1 MFRFLFFIAL
11 PLLSANSY
19 ALSADDYKLQERMEF
34 IITAFPWVILFF
46 LAINSISGSKYYRT
60 TMLALLILITALS
73 FAWLTGHIEL

>member
-19 ALSADDYKLQERMEF
+19 ALSTDDYKLQERMEF
-34 IITAFPWVILFF
+34 IITA
-46 LAINSISGSKYYRT
+46 
-60 TMLALLILITALS
+60 LS